1 MNRQPLSLGIA
12 SALFAGMTL
21 NPALADDHEGMLDQ
35 VEDDTSI
42 TLSGTVVEARE
53 DEFDLQIGNDTV
65 TIEIDD
71 DIRDG
76 GAYELA
82 AGDRITASGRVDD
95 DLFEGKEIAAEAIHV
110 DKLDTTF
117 IIDEEYADQYGM
129 NMGRNLDDTVSVT
142 GTVIKVADD
151 EFRIRAGIGEF
162 TVEVDELASNPLD
175 DEGYMKIGSGD
186 SVLVVG
192 EIDDDWLEGR
202 EIVASSV
209 SVVRVGYNA
218 D

>member
-1 MNRQPLSLGIA
+1 MA
-12 SALFAGMTL
+12 L

-35 VEDDTSI
+35 VEDNTSI
-42 TLSGTVVEARE
+42 TLSGTVLEARE
-53 DEFDLQIGNDTV
+53 DEFDLQVGNDTV

-71 DIRDG
+71 EIRDG

-82 AGDRITASGRVDD
+82 AGDRVTASGRVDD

-186 SVLVVG
+186 SVHVVG

-218 D
+218 N